1 VVRVRVGV
9 GVREGVGVR
18 VGGGSRAR
26 SPKTVASMETRLS
39 SVSSRT
45 RLVVSPPF
53 LLVKVTGSSAL
64 TTTAHTSTLESS
76 GVASTEAIEPKL

>member
-1 VVRVRVGV
+1 
-9 GVREGVGVR
+9 
-18 VGGGSRAR
+18 
-26 SPKTVASMETRLS
+26 METRLS